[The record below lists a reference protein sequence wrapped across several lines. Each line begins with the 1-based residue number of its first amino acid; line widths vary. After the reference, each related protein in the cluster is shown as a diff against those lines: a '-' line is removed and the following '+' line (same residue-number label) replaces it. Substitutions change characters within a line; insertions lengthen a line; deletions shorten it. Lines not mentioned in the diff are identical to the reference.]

1 MENAKLFDA
10 EYRFMNL
17 LWKHE
22 PINSTKLVKLCFK
35 EFGWKK
41 STTYSMIKR
50 LSKRNVVKNVDT
62 IVSAIVKRE
71 KVQGY
76 ESQAILE
83 KTFGGSLPSFITA
96 YLNNRKLSRAEAEQI
111 IAMIK
116 EASK

>member
-1 MENAKLFDA
+1 MKNAKLFDA

-17 LWKHE
+17 LWEHE

-50 LSKRNVVKNVDT
+50 LSERSIVKNINT
-62 IVSAIVKRE
+62 IVSTIVKRK
-71 KVQGY
+71 KVQKY

-83 KTFGGSLPSFITA
+83 KAFDGSLPSFITS
-96 YLNNRKLSRAEAEQI
+96 YLNNRKLSKADAEQI